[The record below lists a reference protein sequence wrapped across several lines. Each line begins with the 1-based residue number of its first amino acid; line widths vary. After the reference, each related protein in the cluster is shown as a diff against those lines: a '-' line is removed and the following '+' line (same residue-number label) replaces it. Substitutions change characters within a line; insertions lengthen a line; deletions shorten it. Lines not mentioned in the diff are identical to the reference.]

1 MAKYECPFAVG
12 DIVVFMEPS
21 EHEKKNRPGW
31 NEQMAKMVGT
41 QRLSNALNGTM
52 DTISSA
58 VTMLGG
64 HGKIRGYKIHIHY
77 FREGLSCR

>member
-1 MAKYECPFAVG
+1 MEQYECPFAVG

-41 QRLSNALNGTM
+41 TASVERFEWDNGYYLIRCDNARWSWK
-52 DTISSA
+52 DTWLQNPYS
-58 VTMLGG
+58 L
-64 HGKIRGYKIHIHY
+64 
-77 FREGLSCR
+77 F